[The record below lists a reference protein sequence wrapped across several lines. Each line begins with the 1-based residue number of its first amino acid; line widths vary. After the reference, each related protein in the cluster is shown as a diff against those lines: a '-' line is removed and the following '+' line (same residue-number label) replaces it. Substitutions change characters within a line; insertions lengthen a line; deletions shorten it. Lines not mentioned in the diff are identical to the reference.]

1 MVLRLLGPCKAIPKI
16 PQECFLPCGVRGR
29 PGEPVFRSHK
39 DPPFP
44 LPIHPTE
51 CWWHSSSG
59 CLVMGC
65 LAALCTV
72 LLLLCAQAPFM
83 DAQNPCCSLLFRAPC
98 PSLSAVLPLRCGS
111 ALAPALPCPACS
123 RCPPPAAHRGWGR
136 ASSSAPCS
144 GCPFRLGAFSSSL
157 PAPKLISSCLKPSR
171 INYLFAR
178 LL

>member
-1 MVLRLLGPCKAIPKI
+1 MFLRLLGPCKAIPKI

-44 LPIHPTE
+44 LPVHPTE

-83 DAQNPCCSLLFRAPC
+83 DAQNPVFLPVQGPLPLLICCSAAPLWLSSGPGAAVPCLLP
-98 PSLSAVLPLRCGS
+98 V
-111 ALAPALPCPACS
+111 
-123 RCPPPAAHRGWGR
+123 GWGR

-144 GCPFRLGAFSSSL
+144 GCPLRLGAFSSSL